1 MKAVIMVLI
10 LVLLAAC
17 VQINEE
23 IPVIEPDAS
32 EPAVEEP
39 AEEPEPTALAPLPEP
54 PKKMSKTV
62 GPAVVPK
69 SVPVNST
76 SQPKTV
82 ASGWTTES
90 LSIAEGETKFV
101 YIDEP
106 ALP

>member
-1 MKAVIMVLI
+1 MKVVSMVLI

-23 IPVIEPDAS
+23 IEQPDEP
-32 EPAVEEP
+32 VEE
-39 AEEPEPTALAPLPEP
+39 ETEPVEEPTALAPLPEP

-76 SQPKTV
+76 PQTRTV

-106 ALP
+106 AQS